1 MKNRP
6 LKILTG
12 LAVVFVAIQLV
23 PYGRSHTNPPVRQEP
38 PWDRLETRLMARHA
52 CMDCH
57 SNLTAWPWYSSVAP
71 ISWFVQHDVN
81 EGRRELN
88 FSEWERPQKEAR
100 EAAKAVRSGEM
111 PPRSYLW
118 AHPDARLQPAEK
130 EALAIGLENTL
141 KTPVEN
147 VGQLR

>member
-1 MKNRP
+1 
-6 LKILTG
+6 
-12 LAVVFVAIQLV
+12 
-23 PYGRSHTNPPVRQEP
+23 
-38 PWDRLETRLMARHA
+38 MARHA

-57 SNLTAWPWYSSVAP
+57 SNQTVWPWYSSIAP
-71 ISWFVQHDVN
+71 ISWFIQRDVN

-100 EAAKAVRSGEM
+100 EAAKVVRSGEM

-118 AHPDARLQPAEK
+118 AHPDARLQAAEK
-130 EALAIGLENTL
+130 EALAMGLENTL
-141 KTPVEN
+141 KMPVES